1 MKGVT
6 MPNYAND
13 YTLPELLAIL
23 ASREIKDGETAFLGV
38 GIPLLGGLLAQKTHA
53 PNAII
58 AMESGSIGPQPKRL
72 ILGVGDNACIE
83 NASYCTSL
91 WRLFSDQQNG
101 AFDIGCISGAQVDKY
116 GNLNST
122 CIFGE
127 GDYWTPVSRLPGSGG
142 ANDIASSAH
151 RTVYIM
157 PLQKRRFLE
166 RVDYITSCGYIDGP
180 DTRKKFGLPG
190 GGPAAIIT
198 NMCVFRFDKNTG
210 EAYLDTV
217 KEGVTPEEV
226 RDNVSWDLKFA
237 AEVKTIEPPMVEQI
251 EILRKLDANRIF
263 IGNGLANLSFENY
276 MKYLHDMA
284 VVGDHTRRG

>member
-1 MKGVT
+1 
-6 MPNYAND
+6 MPNHAKD
-13 YTLPELLAIL
+13 YTLSELLAIL
-23 ASREIKDGETAFLGV
+23 AAKEIKDGETAFVGV
-38 GIPLLGGLLAQKTHA
+38 GLPLLGGLLAQRTHA

-83 NASYCTSL
+83 NAFYCTSL

-101 AFDIGCISGAQVDKY
+101 AFDIGCISGAQVDKF

-122 CIFGE
+122 CIFGDQ
-127 GDYWTPVSRLPGSGG
+127 DYWNPCTRLPGSGG
-142 ANDIASSAH
+142 ANDIASSAK

-180 DTRKKFGLPG
+180 DTRKKFGLVG
-190 GGPAAIIT
+190 GGPEAIIT
-198 NMCVFRFDKNTG
+198 NMCIFRFDKSTG
-210 EAYLDTV
+210 EAYLDSV
-217 KEGVTPEEV
+217 KEGITPEEV

-237 AEVKTIEPPMVEQI
+237 PDVKIIEPPTVEQI
-251 EILRKLDANRIF
+251 EILRKLDANKIF
-263 IGNGLANLSFENY
+263 IGNGLANLSYDSY
-276 MKYLHDMA
+276 MEYLNEMA
-284 VVGDHTRRG
+284 MI

>member
-1 MKGVT
+1 
-6 MPNYAND
+6 MPNYAKD

-53 PNAII
+53 PNATI

-83 NASYCTSL
+83 NAFYCTSL

-101 AFDIGCISGAQVDKY
+101 AFDIGCIGGAQVDKY

-122 CIFGE
+122 CIYGS
-127 GDYWTPVSRLPGSGG
+127 GDYFSPTSRLPGSGG

-151 RTVYIM
+151 RTVIIM
-157 PLQKRRFLE
+157 PLQKRRFIE

-180 DTRKKFGLPG
+180 DTRNKLGLPG
-190 GGPAAIIT
+190 GGPEAIIT
-198 NMCVFRFDKNTG
+198 NMCIFRFDKSTG
-210 EAYLDTV
+210 EAYLDAV
-217 KEGVTPEEV
+217 KEGVTADEIKN
-226 RDNVSWDLKFA
+226 NVSWDLKIA
-237 AEVKTIEPPMVEQI
+237 SNVKVIEPPMIEQI

-263 IGNGLANLSFENY
+263 IGNGLSHLTFDNY
-276 MKYLHDMA
+276 MKYLNDMLMS
-284 VVGDHTRRG
+284 